1 MLRLVFWNI
10 FFFFLRFGSEKQ
22 IALPEKKPPLTHV
35 AYAWEDY
42 MFKNQLEFLT
52 GLTLLCDFT
61 EKIQFANQ
69 YGVRSFIKSQRKI
82 KQHKFQEVFY

>member
-1 MLRLVFWNI
+1 M
-10 FFFFLRFGSEKQ
+10 RFGSEKQ

-42 MFKNQLEFLT
+42 MFKNQLEFST

-61 EKIQFANQ
+61 DKIQFASPN
-69 YGVRSFIKSQRKI
+69 GVRYFMKSLKEAKAKI
-82 KQHKFQEVFY
+82 LEFFFVVFL